1 VQDVTPKRCDI
12 DDMKIIRGVL
22 GFLAGYAVVV
32 LVTTY
37 GFGILDGH
45 KPYHRAGFLIASAAV
60 AVAVTAG
67 LAGGAIAAAIAQQ
80 MWSGILVAVPLIVE
94 STWLI
99 FIRSNTADFSRP
111 FELIGA
117 TTLIG
122 CTVAGAVLTSRIRLR
137 RRQPSSALSS

>member
-1 VQDVTPKRCDI
+1 MPDI
-12 DDMKIIRGVL
+12 DAMKIVRGVV

-37 GFGILDGH
+37 GFGLLHDH
-45 KPYHRAGFLIASAAV
+45 KPYHRAGLLIASAAV

-67 LAGGAIAAAIAQQ
+67 LGGGATAAAIAQRA
-80 MWSGILVAVPLIVE
+80 WVGVLVALPLVVE

-99 FIRSNTADFSRP
+99 FFRPRPADFSRS

-122 CTVAGAVLTSRIRLR
+122 CTVAGALLTSRMRLH